1 MTTRPGGYSWAVVRG
16 VLGSSGV
23 GTPRSHVSPGAGCG
37 TVSWELVAGF
47 LFFSISQNLAM
58 ARKSENNPSG
68 LRGIDLPGS
77 PHLSSP
83 RPQICSLSGQGPP
96 IGACVATAEAL
107 GGEVPWGAWGLCPPH
122 PGWLLTVVLPLPE
135 AQPTL
140 VACTSGMFQVRGL
153 DTGLLSSLLCDQT
166 LSPCCCRCRRGWD
179 SAGPQR
185 APVAVWTA
193 VRGAPLEATW

>member
-1 MTTRPGGYSWAVVRG
+1 MTMRPGGHSWAVVRG

-68 LRGIDLPGS
+68 LRGTDLLGS

-107 GGEVPWGAWGLCPPH
+107 GGCPGAHGDCVLHTQCGCPRPSPPWLRAHPECSKCAVWTRDSFPHCFVTRLCHPAAAGADVAGTVP
-122 PGWLLTVVLPLPE
+122 
-135 AQPTL
+135 AQ
-140 VACTSGMFQVRGL
+140 
-153 DTGLLSSLLCDQT
+153 
-166 LSPCCCRCRRGWD
+166 
-179 SAGPQR
+179 QR

-193 VRGAPLEATW
+193 VCGALLEATW

>member
-1 MTTRPGGYSWAVVRG
+1 MCWGRRVWGPPEATSRQEMGVAQCPGS
-16 VLGSSGV
+16 LL
-23 GTPRSHVSPGAGCG
+23 
-37 TVSWELVAGF
+37 LVF
-47 LFFSISQNLAM
+47 FFSPFPRILQWHGNQ
-58 ARKSENNPSG
+58 KNNPSG

-122 PGWLLTVVLPLPE
+122 PWWLLTVVLPLPE